1 MPTAQFVA
9 IRLTGHLAGFTG
21 VLAGHEFDNGLM
33 ICALAYP
40 GVITKFS
47 LYYGAEI
54 IPQVVGTIAHTAPPI
69 ADGDEADELPEVPAK
84 PANTVVTPP
93 TDADLE
99 EVENDPTALPVWSK
113 EGVPLQTPKRGAK
126 GKAGKAKPK
135 AKAGR

>member
-1 MPTAQFVA
+1 MPTPQFVA
-9 IRLTGHLAGFTG
+9 IRLTGHLAGYNG
-21 VLAGHEFDNGLM
+21 VLAGHEFENGLM

-40 GVITKFS
+40 GVITKFK

-54 IPQVVGTIAHTAPPI
+54 IPQVVSTIANSAP
-69 ADGDEADELPEVPAK
+69 AMAGEDEADELPTT

-99 EVENDPTALPVWSK
+99 EVENDPKALPAWSK

-126 GKAGKAKPK
+126 GKPGKAKPK